1 MSRNAWMHFYVVFLQ
16 DVNRHVQKC
25 MDAFLCRKKNCDP
38 VTDAHTL
45 QSNKAPY
52 NT

>member
-1 MSRNAWMHFYVVFLQ
+1 MSRNAWMHFYVV
-16 DVNRHVQKC
+16 
-25 MDAFLCRKKNCDP
+25 KKNCDP